1 MDADGYVRVGVVAGF
16 NRVRALTG
24 DAHAVLRALRRSPG
38 LEVRLSWAMR
48 ASIAARRAESA
59 KGLGK
64 ADAAA
69 TTARPRA
76 ESAAHAALC
85 CEVRTRDAP
94 ERWVTK
100 GGAAPGGLA
109 SGGLKEQP
117 HAATERAE
125 QRAVR
130 C

>member
-48 ASIAARRAESA
+48 ASITARRESA
-59 KGLGK
+59 K

-69 TTARPRA
+69 TTARGARA

-109 SGGLKEQP
+109 SGGLEQP
-117 HAATERAE
+117 LAAAEPRAE
-125 QRAVR
+125 RRAVR

>member
-1 MDADGYVRVGVVAGF
+1 MRTRARGSSWHRGSPSCVACSSGC
-16 NRVRALTG
+16 
-24 DAHAVLRALRRSPG
+24 
-38 LEVRLSWAMR
+38 AMR